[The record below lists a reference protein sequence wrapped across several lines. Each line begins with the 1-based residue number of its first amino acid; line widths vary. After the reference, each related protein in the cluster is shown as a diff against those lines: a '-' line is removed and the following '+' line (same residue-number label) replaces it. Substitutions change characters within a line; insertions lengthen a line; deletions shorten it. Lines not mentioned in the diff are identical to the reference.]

1 MSKARASNSRG
12 SDKDL
17 QGFIFALEKLLATS
31 ETLDG
36 ITDEDREEIDEALED
51 VAQALRMRA
60 QKIMAA

>member
-1 MSKARASNSRG
+1 
-12 SDKDL
+12 
-17 QGFIFALEKLLATS
+17 
-31 ETLDG
+31 LDG